1 MLIFIIKRCSIMLNE
16 IRLYIKAII
25 AFFMSI
31 IAIFTAGAN
40 GNPNTKPP
48 EEQEYKQIKNVVYLI
63 GDGMGPLH
71 LEKTKQERD
80 ITLTMDTFPYQGR
93 SMTRSL
99 SSSVTDSAA
108 GGTAL
113 ATGTR
118 TYNGAIGV
126 YMEDPVRSESHPKNL
141 AELCLENGK
150 MTGIVTT
157 DKTSGATPA
166 TFSAHT
172 YSRSNTRA
180 ISSQQLASG
189 YDLIWGGTT
198 DYVTQ
203 SDAEAN
209 GFTLITTYDEMMALQ
224 PGSRSFAQFDNDTWH
239 LDQVDA
245 DTPTLEQMTMKA
257 IDLLDDTDEGFFLMV
272 EGAHIDKNSHSNN
285 DEGMTEAL
293 AEFDKTIAAVL
304 AYAEADGETL
314 VVITADHETGGIVLN
329 EDGTYSFTKG
339 DHSAADV
346 PVLVYGSD
354 TIIENGEVLNNYEIP
369 IRIAYSL
376 GFTQEQFPFTV
387 AEEWATSEAA

>member
-1 MLIFIIKRCSIMLNE
+1 MFNE

-25 AFFMSI
+25 AFIMSI
-31 IAIFTAGAN
+31 ISIFTMGAAGT
-40 GNPNTKPP
+40 PTTPTP
-48 EEQEYKQIKNVVYLI
+48 EEQEYKQIKNVIYLI

-126 YMEDPVRSESHPKNL
+126 YMDDPVRAESHPKNL
-141 AELCLENGK
+141 AELCLENGM

-172 YSRSNTRA
+172 YSRGNTKA

-189 YDLIWGGTT
+189 YDLIWGGKT

-209 GFTLITTYDEMMALQ
+209 GFTLIKTYDEMMALQ
-224 PGSRSFAQFDNDTWH
+224 PGTRSFAQFDNDTWH
-239 LDQVDA
+239 LEQVDA

-257 IDLLDDTDEGFFLMV
+257 VDLLDDTDEGFFLMV
-272 EGAHIDKNSHSNN
+272 EGAHIDKNSHANN

-293 AEFDKTIAAVL
+293 EEFDRTIAAVL

-339 DHSAADV
+339 DHSDADV

-376 GFTQEQFPFTV
+376 GFTAEQFPFAVT
-387 AEEWATSEAA
+387 EEWAPSETA

>member
-1 MLIFIIKRCSIMLNE
+1 MFNE
-16 IRLYIKAII
+16 IRLYIKAVI
-25 AFFMSI
+25 AFIMSI
-31 IAIFTAGAN
+31 ISIFTMGAAGT
-40 GNPNTKPP
+40 PTTPTP
-48 EEQEYKQIKNVVYLI
+48 EEQEYKQIKNVIYLI

-126 YMEDPVRSESHPKNL
+126 YMDDPVRAESHPKNL
-141 AELCLENGK
+141 AELCLENGM

-172 YSRSNTRA
+172 YSRSNTKA
-180 ISSQQLASG
+180 ISTQQLASG

-209 GFTLITTYDEMMALQ
+209 GFTLIKTYDEMMALQ
-224 PGSRSFAQFDNDTWH
+224 PGTRSFAQFDNATWH
-239 LDQVDA
+239 LEQVDA

-257 IDLLDDTDEGFFLMV
+257 VDLLDDTDEGFFLMV
-272 EGAHIDKNSHSNN
+272 EGAHIDKNSHANN

-293 AEFDKTIAAVL
+293 EEFDRTIAAVL

-339 DHSAADV
+339 DHSDADV

-376 GFTQEQFPFTV
+376 GFTAEQFPFAVT
-387 AEEWATSEAA
+387 EEWASSETA